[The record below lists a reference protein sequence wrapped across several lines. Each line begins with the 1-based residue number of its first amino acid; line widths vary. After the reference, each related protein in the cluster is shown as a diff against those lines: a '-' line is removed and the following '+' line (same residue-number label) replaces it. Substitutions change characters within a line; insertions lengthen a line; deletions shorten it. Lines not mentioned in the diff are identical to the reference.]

1 MDNET
6 NNNNNN
12 VACDDVDSIELGFSE
27 DFHTFT
33 NNETYGSDDSIMDR
47 NYIPCN
53 TSSDNE
59 SVEIPRITVTTA
71 AYETGKAVKCSDRSV
86 CKIRDE
92 QRKGPLSNQVKHK
105 RKREGAQLNARLCAY
120 DENVQALV
128 RRKVHRF
135 FMENMNIPSTLNT
148 IFSAVETIPKIVQGE
163 KYYKKYTE
171 NDIQKALEEI
181 KIGKLLRVVSRQY
194 KIPRATLQ
202 FRKSQNYVK
211 PTFGPNPILSN
222 DEEKILVNWI
232 FENHKR
238 GFPRRKDDVQESV
251 KEFLDQRPRENPF
264 VNNRPGE
271 TWYRAFLRRNPEV
284 TKRTSEAVTAASA
297 NVSESNI
304 KKWFAEMEDYLTSKG
319 FREILDHPTRVM
331 NADET
336 CFHLCPK
343 NNKVLAPRGARNV
356 YEVEHASSKATL
368 TVMFTF
374 TASGQVTP
382 PMIVYPY
389 KRLPTNIVKSV
400 PPGWEIGLSHT
411 GCMKMDVMCD
421 YIENILHPYLKNIG
435 TIFPVILFLDG
446 HCTHLSYKLSSLC
459 VKLQIILVCLY
470 PNATRIMQPADV
482 AAFKPIKNGWKK
494 AVVEWRTHPLE
505 TLTKEHFAPV
515 LKLAVER
522 SAKIETIK
530 HGFRASG
537 LNPWNPDA
545 IDFSKCLGGQNKA
558 PHSTSKNN
566 DGTYLSYKNF
576 ANIVGSELLD
586 EFTLREQE
594 YVNDPNEQCLLYK
607 LWKHFTPLKEES
619 NEAVKY
625 SKSTQPLTE
634 NVIIEE
640 LKEIPTNEESNWNLL
655 NINDFPILFLT
666 DETTT
671 VNQIDS
677 VDPPISQTDTQVT
690 MSRTENQEC
699 SKKDSETGV
708 NASET
713 VQDCSIS
720 LWYAK
725 TPIRKGKRASE
736 KIPFAIT
743 STQWLKRKAEEEET
757 KKQKL
762 LEKEETKKLRL
773 EKQNEKKKAKNTK
786 KTKNVKKKT
795 TSNV

>member
-1 MDNET
+1 
-6 NNNNNN
+6 
-12 VACDDVDSIELGFSE
+12 
-27 DFHTFT
+27 
-33 NNETYGSDDSIMDR
+33 
-47 NYIPCN
+47 
-53 TSSDNE
+53 
-59 SVEIPRITVTTA
+59 
-71 AYETGKAVKCSDRSV
+71 
-86 CKIRDE
+86 
-92 QRKGPLSNQVKHK
+92 
-105 RKREGAQLNARLCAY
+105 
-120 DENVQALV
+120 
-128 RRKVHRF
+128 
-135 FMENMNIPSTLNT
+135 
-148 IFSAVETIPKIVQGE
+148 
-163 KYYKKYTE
+163 
-171 NDIQKALEEI
+171 
-181 KIGKLLRVVSRQY
+181 
-194 KIPRATLQ
+194 
-202 FRKSQNYVK
+202 
-211 PTFGPNPILSN
+211 
-222 DEEKILVNWI
+222 
-232 FENHKR
+232 
-238 GFPRRKDDVQESV
+238 
-251 KEFLDQRPRENPF
+251 
-264 VNNRPGE
+264 
-271 TWYRAFLRRNPEV
+271 
-284 TKRTSEAVTAASA
+284 
-297 NVSESNI
+297 
-304 KKWFAEMEDYLTSKG
+304 MEDYLTSKG

-389 KRLPTNIVKSV
+389 KRLPTNIAKSV

-594 YVNDPNEQCLLYK
+594 Y
-607 LWKHFTPLKEES
+607 KHFTPLKEES

-640 LKEIPTNEESNWNLL
+640 LKEIPTNEEN
-655 NINDFPILFLT
+655 
-666 DETTT
+666 ETTT

-708 NASET
+708 KASET

-720 LWYAK
+720 L
-725 TPIRKGKRASE
+725 
-736 KIPFAIT
+736 
-743 STQWLKRKAEEEET
+743 
-757 KKQKL
+757 
-762 LEKEETKKLRL
+762 
-773 EKQNEKKKAKNTK
+773 
-786 KTKNVKKKT
+786 
-795 TSNV
+795 

>member
-1 MDNET
+1 M
-6 NNNNNN
+6 
-12 VACDDVDSIELGFSE
+12 
-27 DFHTFT
+27 
-33 NNETYGSDDSIMDR
+33 
-47 NYIPCN
+47 
-53 TSSDNE
+53 
-59 SVEIPRITVTTA
+59 
-71 AYETGKAVKCSDRSV
+71 
-86 CKIRDE
+86 
-92 QRKGPLSNQVKHK
+92 
-105 RKREGAQLNARLCAY
+105 
-120 DENVQALV
+120 
-128 RRKVHRF
+128 
-135 FMENMNIPSTLNT
+135 
-148 IFSAVETIPKIVQGE
+148 PKIVQGE

-181 KIGKLLRVVSRQY
+181 KIGKPLRVVSRQC
-194 KIPRATLQ
+194 KIARATLQ

-232 FENHKR
+232 FENYKR

-251 KEFLDQRPRENPF
+251 KEFLDQRPRQNPF
-264 VNNRPGE
+264 VNNCPGE
-271 TWYRAFLRRNPEV
+271 TWYLAFRRRNPEV
-284 TKRTSEAVTAASA
+284 TERTSEAVTAASA
-297 NVSESNI
+297 NVSE
-304 KKWFAEMEDYLTSKG
+304 
-319 FREILDHPTRVM
+319 EILDDPTRVM

-368 TVMFTF
+368 IVMFTF

-389 KRLPTNIVKSV
+389 KTLPTNIAKFV
-400 PPGWEIGLSHT
+400 PPGWGIGLSDT
-411 GCMKMDVMCD
+411 GWMKMDVMSD

-435 TIFPVILFLDG
+435 TIFPVILFLNG

-494 AVVEWRTHPLE
+494 AVVEWRRTHPLE

-530 HGFRASG
+530 NGFRASG

-545 IDFSKCLGGQNKA
+545 IDFSKCLGGQYKA

-594 YVNDPNEQCLLYK
+594 YAYK
-607 LWKHFTPLKEES
+607 LWKNFTPLKEES
-619 NEAVKY
+619 NEVVKY

-640 LKEIPTNEESNWNLL
+640 LKEIPTNEKN
-655 NINDFPILFLT
+655 
-666 DETTT
+666 ETTT
-671 VNQIDS
+671 VNQIDT

-690 MSRTENQEC
+690 MWRTENQEC
-699 SKKDSETGV
+699 LKKDSETGV
-708 NASET
+708 KTSET
-713 VQDCSIS
+713 VPDCSIS
-720 LWYAK
+720 LDKTLWYAK
-725 TPIRKGKRASE
+725 TPIRKGVIWDIMPRTYKRRLGAPLRQDYSAEDVERALLDVVE
-736 KIPFAIT
+736 KGFSFRQAAERNNMPKSTIDRKYRGANTSQLGRPPVLSQQEERKIVSAIT
-743 STQWLKRKAEEEET
+743 SKLNESVPLIKRKKKIDVAPGKSVSTKDLEIPILRQIEEREESDTENESDVDDPITHVVAAELQVEMFIIVNFIYD
-757 KKQKL
+757 
-762 LEKEETKKLRL
+762 R
-773 EKQNEKKKAKNTK
+773 NTK
-786 KTKNVKKKT
+786 KETNKKFVAQIKNVNGPDYVVKCMRESAKSKGCNIFFPV
-795 TSNV
+795 SGLLALGLGWQLPFVG